1 MSNSSQNQLGTLFG
15 TVGLGLAV
23 LVGGFYMLNNAD
35 EDYSDD
41 DDGPKRKTYRTKKG
55 EEYYDDELDDNISDN
70 DSDDEDNIEDGFEVD
85 DDDDD
90 VDIDS
95 DELPPPIEMDDKPKK
110 RGRQKK

>member
-1 MSNSSQNQLGTLFG
+1 MSNSQNQLGTLFG

-41 DDGPKRKTYRTKKG
+41 DVPKRKTSRTKRG
-55 EEYYDDELDDNISDN
+55 EEYYDDELEDELSDEESEDEDEDDID
-70 DSDDEDNIEDGFEVD
+70 DGLEVEDDE
-85 DDDDD
+85 

-95 DELPPPIEMDDKPKK
+95 DELPPVDMDDKPKK
-110 RGRQKK
+110 RGRPKK